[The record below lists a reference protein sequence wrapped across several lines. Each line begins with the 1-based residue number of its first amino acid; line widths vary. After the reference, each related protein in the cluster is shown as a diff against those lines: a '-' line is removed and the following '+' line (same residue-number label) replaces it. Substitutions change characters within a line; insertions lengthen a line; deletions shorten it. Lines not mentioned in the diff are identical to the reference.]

1 MRWLVFSGVA
11 LFSGC
16 TREFTCG
23 CTDFDNGPFYYTVE
37 ARNADEAR
45 AICESPGG
53 DCTLETGE

>member
-1 MRWLVFSGVA
+1 MFSGVVF
-11 LFSGC
+11 FSGC

-23 CTDFDNGPFYYTVE
+23 CTDFDNGPFYYTIE